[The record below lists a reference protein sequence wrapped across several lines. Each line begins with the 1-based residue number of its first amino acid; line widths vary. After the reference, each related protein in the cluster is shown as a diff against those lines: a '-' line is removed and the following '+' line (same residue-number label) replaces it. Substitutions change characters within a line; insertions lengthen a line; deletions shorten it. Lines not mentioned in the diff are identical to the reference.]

1 MLARYRCRLE
11 QCWGGY
17 QCPSLP
23 LLSHGPRM
31 IGCISLSP
39 GLRVRGSLYSL
50 YVAGYHSRCL
60 TEVALITRLLTWFGL
75 VPRGHLCRCPLLLAL
90 PPPVPLLGLG
100 VRLDLLDLELELR
113 RLVLRPPRRLLLT
126 LNFSNLFHSI
136 VFLSFFLVPTLE
148 LEKMLRYLFLC
159 IKPNIVFP
167 L

>member
-1 MLARYRCRLE
+1 MSQVPPPMLARYRCRLE

-17 QCPSLP
+17 QRPSLP

-50 YVAGYHSRCL
+50 YVAR
-60 TEVALITRLLTWFGL
+60 E
-75 VPRGHLCRCPLLLAL
+75 RGHLCRYPLLLAL

-100 VRLDLLDLELELR
+100 VRLDPLDLELEPR
-113 RLVLRPPRRLLLT
+113 RRVLRPPRRWQLMRYSL
-126 LNFSNLFHSI
+126 NLFHSI
-136 VFLSFFLVPTLE
+136 IFLSFFFAPTRE
-148 LEKMLRYLFLC
+148 PEKMLRYPSLY
-159 IKPNIVFP
+159 IKPNIVFS